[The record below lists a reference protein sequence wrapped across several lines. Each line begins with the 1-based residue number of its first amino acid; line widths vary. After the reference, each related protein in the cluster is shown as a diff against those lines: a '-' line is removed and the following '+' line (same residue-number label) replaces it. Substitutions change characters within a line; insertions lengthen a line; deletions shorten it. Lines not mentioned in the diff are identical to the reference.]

1 MNAPTM
7 GEMNGANEDEGG
19 EYLEQW
25 RFPRVSLPN
34 KSENAPPPPSTAR
47 GATKREDASKV
58 NNIL

>member
-34 KSENAPPPPSTAR
+34 KSENAPPPHHGK

-58 NNIL
+58 KNIL